1 MGTDVY
7 MEWKGKSKE
16 EKDKQSTGFD
26 IGSGD
31 VGYMRASIGM
41 SRENSILRVLFNKK
55 FWESSKALR
64 FEFTEKGF
72 EGLQIF
78 GLYYLLSAIR
88 GEEINNPQLE
98 EQQAQGEKV
107 IQMLKK
113 LKWKDSQIVTSESCC
128 FRSAVMW
135 LNSLFSFYEL
145 GLRLEEAKKE
155 PKVYISW

>member
-16 EKDKQSTGFD
+16 DEKKQYTGYD
-26 IGSGD
+26 INAGD
-31 VGYMRASIGM
+31 VGYLRASIGM
-41 SRENSILRVLFNKK
+41 SRENSVLRVLFNKK

-72 EGLQIF
+72 ERLQIL
-78 GLYYLLSAIR
+78 GLYYLMSAIR
-88 GEEINNPQLE
+88 GEKINNPQLE
-98 EQQAQGEKV
+98 EQQAQGERV

-113 LKWKDSQIVTSESCC
+113 LKWKDSQIVTSESCV

-145 GLRLEEAKKE
+145 GLRLEEGKKE